1 MSIALPNGGIFTA
14 NDAEIKYMGKQVD
27 TVKDHG
33 LKRHEWSDYL
43 ICLVVGRLRGG
54 TKIQG
59 EVKHEF
65 SLLQVKYYKFKCNA
79 YLIKKNVMLI

>member
-33 LKRHEWSDYL
+33 LKRHE
-43 ICLVVGRLRGG
+43 
-54 TKIQG
+54 
-59 EVKHEF
+59 
-65 SLLQVKYYKFKCNA
+65 
-79 YLIKKNVMLI
+79 